1 MIRGGGMLINQE
13 IHPKGDESG
22 VLQEEGQFTWFVQ
35 GMRMNRGRNVMLFV
49 LMEQYTCVPMKYY
62 FH

>member
-1 MIRGGGMLINQE
+1 MLINQE

-35 GMRMNRGRNVMLFV
+35 GNENDSGEECHAVRNYETRPVRT
-49 LMEQYTCVPMKYY
+49 E
-62 FH
+62 